1 MDSQVDRGD
10 VFVAV
15 PNYRS
20 IDPISVE
27 FTQSQHSGEGIG
39 ANRSVVDDFIDGEYT
54 GGVDDESE
62 G

>member
-20 IDPISVE
+20 IDPNSVE
-27 FTQSQHSGEGIG
+27 FTQSQHFVEG
-39 ANRSVVDDFIDGEYT
+39 SVAPRTVEDDFIDGEYAY
-54 GGVDDESE
+54 GVDDESE